1 MLNAFLPF
9 FTPIPV
15 LVVGYRGEMI
25 FTHRNKLSLCDYFLY
40 VLFCYTH
47 LVRAAVNIPTPMFPS
62 MWKPYQNNT
71 SLPSPFDSGA
81 VVHQPGVIFA
91 LATSGDMSH
100 EQGQE
105 GCNGHLVDRGQGCSQ
120 DSRLPHWITWSKMSA
135 VSSVRTLDPGRVRIL
150 LAKE

>member
-1 MLNAFLPF
+1 MLNVFLP

-25 FTHRNKLSLCDYFLY
+25 FTHRNKLSLCAYFFY
-40 VLFCYTH
+40 VLFCLTC
-47 LVRAAVNIPTPMFPS
+47 LVRAAVNIPTRCFP
-62 MWKPYQNNT
+62 PCG
-71 SLPSPFDSGA
+71 SPIKITHFCPLLWLWSG
-81 VVHQPGVIFA
+81 GSSTRGDFA

-100 EQGQE
+100 KQGQE

-120 DSRLPHWITWSKMSA
+120 DSPLPHWISWSKMSV
-135 VSSVRTLDPGRVRIL
+135 VSSVRALDPGGVRIL